1 MHPTEQHVARVI
13 LHGRLRKKF
22 GKEFA
27 IGASTPAR
35 AIKILCILLDGFR
48 QELQKGQYRVIRGSL
63 KKGVTMS
70 APALH
75 MLLPPDGV
83 VHLMPVAAGGKNSGG
98 GKILIGV
105 ILVAAAIAL
114 PELAPAYFGAA
125 VPATAT
131 TVAVAGGSIAVASTV
146 AGVSVLGGLA
156 LFGGAMI
163 LGGLASILA
172 KDLRPQQQLGNSFL
186 LSGALNVAT
195 AGGPVPVVYG
205 RMRIGSVVISLGY
218 EAAAYLGSGT
228 SGFINGVFTNDAGR
242 PAVPGSVSANGDTGY
257 SGDLGYLGTGR
268 GSGGKGGGGGYEAP
282 NTLRSNAT
290 VRIIDLL
297 SEGPIKGLVNGP
309 QGIFFNDTPLMGDD
323 GVTWNF
329 HGVSWALLHGLPDQD
344 PVPGFSASEQTTQV
358 GVEVLHDNPII
369 RTIFSTT
376 ANAVRVTLEIPALY
390 DTNTSNGDINQTDLQ
405 WVIAQRPS
413 KSGVGGFIGD
423 WTDSV
428 QENLI
433 SQKCTAPYEIS
444 YRIPLAGVD
453 IGANTWD
460 IRVTK
465 ITIDSLRASKQNS
478 LVFENYTIITDH
490 QLMYPDSAYIALVF
504 DAKAFGSSIPTR
516 NYLIDGREVN
526 IPANYDPDART
537 YAGSGPGTTGGT
549 WDTVTFKAAVTSNPA
564 WILYDMLTHDRY
576 GANIASQFLE
586 TARADLYTISGYCD
600 GLVPD
605 GFGGSEPRYTANAVI
620 ADQADAYTLIQTM
633 VSAFR
638 GMTYWGAGQV
648 MVTADMPKNPVKL
661 VNQANVVGG
670 NFNYQGTSL
679 KTRHNLV
686 RATWRDPGN
695 RYIPT
700 PETYELTGD
709 IANRGEVATDVVA
722 WGCTSRG
729 LAHRVAKWMI
739 YTENNQTEV
748 LEYDAGLYHMDL
760 RPGEIFEQQD
770 PAYFGLNW
778 AGRLRSVST
787 ATVLHLDRLLDANTT
802 GVASSYTLSVVMPD
816 TTLARLTLAPASIGL
831 APDSSYSILNLA
843 ASGVALPLQ
852 PQRNA
857 EWILIDNNTDT
868 RLFQTISLAAG
879 TDPGQFSISAL
890 EYNPAKFNF
899 VEFNIAFRPQ
909 VFSTLPALLVAALT
923 PPSNVSATDYLVGQ
937 GTTTIIR
944 LTVSWTPVFSDL
956 RIKEYEIQV
965 TSPTFQ
971 ENYRAPL
978 NTIDIDSLVPATYSI
993 AVRSIGKAGQ
1003 ISAWISTTDILVD
1016 GLSDPPI
1023 APLGVTAVGGT
1034 RRVQVSWS
1042 AVVRRDL
1049 KYYEIWRS
1057 PSVSGAP
1064 TGYSL
1069 LAQVGGTVFVDA
1081 DSAAMLPVTTW
1092 FYKVRAITTT
1102 DVAGDFS
1109 SEVSATTTL
1118 LIVDDLA
1125 DGIINAAKFAQSL
1138 KPVGLVTDLTTPGL
1152 EGDITFNETDGQ
1164 LYKYTG
1170 GAWEALID
1178 LATITGQVQNAQI
1191 ASVAASKIAG
1201 QLTAAQIQS
1210 LTAAQI
1216 SGQLVASQLAAGS
1229 VTTAA
1234 LAVGSASNLC
1244 WNSCLPQSTDGWA
1257 FVASVG
1263 VVSGS
1268 AWPAG
1273 SWVPTGFGGGAI
1285 TTTTTL
1291 ATNASQFIQ
1300 GLWDPANLA
1309 TSGLDVGIPWSPGQ
1323 MLEVQCKLMTHRCC
1337 ARVQVDFYDASG
1349 AYISSATGNRVTGT
1363 PVNDLTLSSYNL
1375 SYLITSPP
1383 AGTARARGSVVGYN
1397 DGGSDIAAQTSPPF
1411 LFYTE
1416 FAIGASVPNATQPAP
1431 WVQGGVAT
1439 IQGGMIKAASI
1450 LSAAIAAGA
1459 IQAGNIAA
1467 GAITAGKIAALA
1479 VTAGTL
1485 AANAV
1490 TAGTIAAGAI
1500 TANEIAAGTIH
1511 ATMLASTFQ
1520 LTSSAQIGT
1529 AIITTAQIANLTV
1542 GTSNMALS
1550 SISEVFTTTGGFGVD
1565 PSLTVNSDGSPT
1577 LIWWNAQTI
1586 SSWTSDSVEILIDG
1600 VAFMT
1605 YAVPG
1610 GGTSQITIPG
1620 NFAYKFLNPGSHTI
1634 QLTSSAPGSY
1644 VTSSLAAVLVKR

>member
-1 MHPTEQHVARVI
+1 MSPPNQHVARIV

-22 GKEFA
+22 GKEFT

-35 AIKILCILLDGFR
+35 AIQILCILITDFR
-48 QELQKGQYRVIRGSL
+48 GELEKGQYRVIRGSL
-63 KKGVTMS
+63 KKGAALS

-75 MLLPPDGV
+75 MRLPPDGT
-83 VHLMPVAAGGKNSGG
+83 VHLMPVAAGGKNAGV
-98 GKILIGV
+98 GKILVGV
-105 ILVAAAIAL
+105 VLVAAAIAL

-125 VPATAT
+125 SAATAT
-131 TVAVAGGSIAVASTV
+131 TAAVAGGTIAVASTV
-146 AGVSVLGGLA
+146 AGVSVLSGLA

-163 LGGLASILA
+163 IGGLASILA
-172 KDLRPQQQLGNSFL
+172 KDLRPQQQLGSSFL
-186 LSGALNVAT
+186 LSGALNVAS
-195 AGGPVPVVYG
+195 AGGPVPVIYG
-205 RMRIGSVVISLGY
+205 RMRVGSVVISLGY

-297 SEGPIKGLVNGP
+297 SEGPIGGLVNGP

-329 HGVSWALLHGLPDQD
+329 HGVSWTVMHGLPDQD
-344 PVPGFSASEQTTQV
+344 PIPGFSASEQTTQI

-369 RTIFSTT
+369 RTINSSTAT
-376 ANAVRVTLEIPALY
+376 AVRITIELPALY
-390 DTNTSNGDINQTDLQ
+390 DTNTSNGDVNQTDVR

-413 KSGVGGFIGD
+413 KQGVGGFVGD
-423 WTDSV
+423 WADSV

-433 SQKCTAPYEIS
+433 SQKCTSPYEIS
-444 YRIPLAGVD
+444 YRIPLSGRD

-465 ITIDSLRASKQNS
+465 VTVDSLRATMQNS
-478 LVFENYTIITDH
+478 VVFENMTIITDH

-526 IPANYDPDART
+526 IPANYDPVART
-537 YAGSGPGTTGGT
+537 YAGSGAGTTGGT
-549 WDTVTFKAAVTSNPA
+549 WDTISFKTAVTSNPA

-576 GANIASQFLE
+576 GANIADQFLE

-605 GFGGSEPRYTANAVI
+605 GFGGTEPRYTTNAVI
-620 ADQADAYTLIQTM
+620 AEQAEAYTLFQTM

-648 MVTADMPKNPVKL
+648 MITADLPKNPVKL

-686 RATWRDPGN
+686 RAIWRDPGN

-760 RPGEIFEQQD
+760 RPGEIFQQQD

-778 AGRLRSVST
+778 GGRLRSTSST
-787 ATVLHLDRLLDANTT
+787 TVLHLDRLLDADTT
-802 GVASSYTLSVVMPD
+802 ELATSYALSVVMPD
-816 TTLARLTLAPASIGL
+816 TSLAELTIFPASISISADGT
-831 APDSSYSILNLA
+831 YSILNLA
-843 ASGVALPLQ
+843 ASGVALPQQ

-857 EWILIDNNTDT
+857 EWIMVDNGRDI
-868 RLFQTISLAAG
+868 RLFQTVSLAAG
-879 TDPGQFSISAL
+879 TDPGQFSISAI
-890 EYNPAKFNF
+890 EYDPAKFNF

-909 VFSTLPALLVAALT
+909 IFSTLPALLVAALT

-944 LTVSWTPVFSDL
+944 MTVSWTPATSDL

-971 ENYRAPL
+971 QNYRAPL

-1003 ISAWISTTDILVD
+1003 ISAWVSTTDILVD

-1034 RRVQVSWS
+1034 RRVQVAWS

-1049 KYYEIWRS
+1049 KFYEVWRS
-1057 PSVSGAP
+1057 PTVSGAP
-1064 TGYSL
+1064 TGYSP
-1069 LAQVGGTVFVDA
+1069 LAHVGGTSFIDA
-1081 DSAAMLPVTTW
+1081 DSPVMLPDSTW

-1109 SEVSATTTL
+1109 VEVSATTTFL
-1118 LIVDDLA
+1118 VVDDLA

-1138 KPVGLVTDLTTPGL
+1138 KPVGLVTDLTQPGL

-1164 LYKYTG
+1164 LYKYTAG
-1170 GAWEALID
+1170 DWEPLID
-1178 LATITGQVQNAQI
+1178 LGTITGQVQSAQI
-1191 ASVAASKIAG
+1191 ASLAASKIAG
-1201 QLTAAQIQS
+1201 QLTASQILS

-1244 WNSCLPQSTDGWA
+1244 WNSCLPDSADGWA

-1263 VVSGS
+1263 TVSGGP
-1268 AWPAG
+1268 WPAG
-1273 SWVPTGFGGGAI
+1273 VWAPTGLGSGAVW
-1285 TTTTTL
+1285 TTVNL
-1291 ATNASQFIQ
+1291 ATNGTQVIQ
-1300 GLWDPANLA
+1300 ALWDPINPA
-1309 TSGLDVGIPWSPGQ
+1309 TSGLDVGIAWSPGQ
-1323 MLEVQCKLMTHRCC
+1323 MIEVQCQLMTHRCC
-1337 ARVQVDFYDASG
+1337 AHVQVDFYNAAGS
-1349 AYISSATGNRVTGT
+1349 YISSAVGNRVTGT
-1363 PVNDLTLSSYNL
+1363 PVNDLTLSSYHL
-1375 SYLITSPP
+1375 SFLITAAPP
-1383 AGTARARGSVVGYN
+1383 GTARARGSVVGYN
-1397 DGGSDIAAQTSPPF
+1397 DGGADIAAQTSAPF

-1416 FAIGASVPNATQPAP
+1416 FAIGASVPNATTPAP
-1431 WVQGGVAT
+1431 WVAGGVAT
-1439 IQGGMIKAASI
+1439 IQGGMIRAGSVQTAQ
-1450 LSAAIAAGA
+1450 LAAGSVK
-1459 IQAGNIAA
+1459 AGQIDALA
-1467 GAITAGKIAALA
+1467 VTAGKIAALA

-1490 TAGTIAAGAI
+1490 TAGTIQAGAI
-1500 TANEIAAGTIH
+1500 NANEIAADTIH
-1511 ATMLASTFQ
+1511 ASMLASTFQ

-1529 AIITTAQIANLTV
+1529 AIIGSAQIANLTV
-1542 GTSNMALS
+1542 ETSNMKNA
-1550 SISEVFTTTGGFGVD
+1550 SITDVFTATASGGCSVPVVSPGTQGVILWSAIVDNSGGIGAGVTITIGATQVGTSTAVIAGTGQMVNGSVNFFFNPGTTTVTLAGYSGV
-1565 PSLTVNSDGSPT
+1565 TVNS
-1577 LIWWNAQTI
+1577 
-1586 SSWTSDSVEILIDG
+1586 
-1600 VAFMT
+1600 
-1605 YAVPG
+1605 
-1610 GGTSQITIPG
+1610 
-1620 NFAYKFLNPGSHTI
+1620 
-1634 QLTSSAPGSY
+1634 
-1644 VTSSLAAVLVKR
+1644 SSLAVLVVKK